1 MPIVFNYYYLFIFGE
16 RKTSFKNITN
26 PLNGS
31 LEGVIDQVY
40 ASVLGSRWPGLY
52 LRVGIG

>member
-1 MPIVFNYYYLFIFGE
+1 MPIFFIIIIFFFFGE